1 MGENY
6 YLCRNQFKMSMKQQE
21 VTIRPNGL
29 SMEIDKQEFAL
40 ALKTWRLRQD
50 LTQRQVGEMWG
61 CSRFTIMRAE
71 SGKDITWEMAYRL
84 FAKLSEE
91 LRKEARNEIHDTH

>member
-1 MGENY
+1 
-6 YLCRNQFKMSMKQQE
+6 MKQQE
-21 VTIRPNGL
+21 VTIKPNGL

-50 LTQRQVGEMWG
+50 LTQRQVAEKWG

-84 FAKLSEE
+84 FAKLSQE
-91 LRKEARNEIHDTH
+91 LQKEVRDEIHNDY